1 MRVSRLPS
9 LPLPL
14 GVKVI
19 EACSPKYAMMATKL
33 GADHAT
39 ALPCEIA
46 VMQDENDP
54 TVLKISYLNPHFMFN
69 VLFSDALGTLTT
81 ADKLEYNNLP
91 SVVFADLK
99 LIVQAALDE
108 LAQEGTLD
116 LAVTQ

>member
-1 MRVSRLPS
+1 M
-9 LPLPL
+9 
-14 GVKVI
+14 KVI

-108 LAQEGTLD
+108 LAEEGTLD